1 MLRSFSCGF
10 ALLCLTVASAAN
22 AQEAN
27 LWNDLV
33 TQGQRAMTAKDYAH
47 AEQLLLKAL
56 HEAERFAADDWR
68 VGVTEESLGQVYIA
82 EKKFGE
88 ADSALTRALSI
99 VGGGDDPVQV
109 ASVNFDIAKLQ
120 FEEGRPADAVSFA
133 RKALSTYETALGGSN
148 EQTAAALCLLGD
160 SLRAGKNFSEA
171 EAPLRR
177 CADIRQDD
185 GGIDT
190 TDFADALHS
199 LALTYVGEGKYALA
213 EPRFT
218 LAEKIRESKL
228 GLTSPLLA
236 QTMQDHAALLKVMGR
251 EKDAERLMVLVSAI
265 RRNENR
271 SDEKKNAR

>member
-1 MLRSFSCGF
+1 MLRSLSCGF
-10 ALLCLTVASAAN
+10 ALLCLTLTAAAN

-33 TQGQRAMTAKDYAH
+33 TQGQRALTARDYAH

-68 VGVTEESLGQVYIA
+68 VGVTEESLGQVYTA
-82 EKKFGE
+82 EKKFAE
-88 ADSALTRALSI
+88 ADRALTRALAI
-99 VGGGDDPVQV
+99 VGAGDDPVQI
-109 ASVNFDIAKLQ
+109 ANVNFDIAKLR
-120 FEEGRPADAVSFA
+120 FEQGRPADAVPFV
-133 RKALSTYETALGGSN
+133 RNALSTYESALGGRS
-148 EQTAAALCLLGD
+148 ERSAAALCLLGD
-160 SLRAGKNFSEA
+160 SLRSEKNFAEA

-177 CADIRQDD
+177 CADIRQND

-236 QTMQDHAALLKVMGR
+236 RTMEDHAALLKVMGR
-251 EKDAERLMVLVSAI
+251 EQDAERLMVLVSAI

-271 SDEKKNAR
+271 SNEKKNAR